1 MILHNAENRKRGLL
15 LTKNQ
20 TAIEVNSLVKKYCN
34 LTAVDSISFNVKKG
48 EIFAFLGPNGAGK
61 TTTVEILECIRKPT
75 SGKAV
80 VLGFDILKDEEEIK
94 KRIGV
99 LPQDFNTFA
108 RLTVKENIEYF
119 AGMFGSSVDAD
130 SLIKLVDLEDK
141 RNEQYRKLSG
151 GLKQRLGVAIALVND
166 PEILFLDE
174 PTAGLDPK
182 ARHEVWDAILG
193 LKQKGKTIFLT
204 THYME
209 EAEILADTVTIIHK
223 GKIVA
228 DGTPKELIERH
239 GKLSLLILKKTDK
252 VAVPLIETLGLTAEY
267 DKETRDVKVT
277 LNHANSISE
286 VVRVLCTKQIDFGEL
301 QLKKSTLEDVFLNLT
316 GEKLKEEETS

>member
-1 MILHNAENRKRGLL
+1 M
-15 LTKNQ
+15 TKNQ

-228 DGTPKELIERH
+228 DGTPQKLIERH

-252 VAVPLIETLGLTAEY
+252 AAIPLIETLGLTAQY

-286 VVRVLCTKQIDFGEL
+286 VVRALCTKQIDFGEL

-316 GEKLKEEETS
+316 GEKLKEEEAS

>member
-228 DGTPKELIERH
+228 DGTPQELIERH

-252 VAVPLIETLGLTAEY
+252 AAIPLIETLGLTAQY

-286 VVRVLCTKQIDFGEL
+286 VVRALCTKQIDFGEL

-316 GEKLKEEETS
+316 GEKLKEDEAS

>member
-209 EAEILADTVTIIHK
+209 EAEILADTLTIIHK

-228 DGTPKELIERH
+228 DGTPQELIERH

-252 VAVPLIETLGLTAEY
+252 AAIPLIETLGLTAQY

-286 VVRVLCTKQIDFGEL
+286 VVRALCTKQIDFGEL